1 MPQTLSQKII
11 ALYCGR
17 EEVRP
22 GELIKDVKVDIALG
36 NDITTPLAIRG
47 FEQYVDAEGKDI
59 KVWDNQRVVLV
70 LDHFTPNKDIKS
82 AEQCKMIR
90 EFARKQSIRYFFEGG
105 GVYVIAPSF
114 ARIFY
119 RNAFNIGLM
128 VIECAEAEKIQ
139 QGDNIEVL
147 LSDGVIRNLTR
158 NEEYRFIPIPKDM
171 QDLVDAGG
179 LMPYRAKEKG
189 YRRKESA

>member
-1 MPQTLSQKII
+1 MRVWKFGDDVNTDEIVPARYLNTSDPKELADHVMEDTSNTEFNEFYAQGKNPV
-11 ALYCGR
+11 AGDVFVAGKNFGCGSSR
-17 EEVRP
+17 EH
-22 GELIKDVKVDIALG
+22 A
-36 NDITTPLAIRG
+36 PLAIKT
-47 FEQYVDAEGKDI
+47 A
-59 KVWDNQRVVLV
+59 
-70 LDHFTPNKDIKS
+70 
-82 AEQCKMIR
+82 
-90 EFARKQSIRYFFEGG
+90 